1 MKRFFLLALLSLI
14 LGTSTAFAQGEPMYT
29 GSGVVDMLKN
39 VNEVVVVMTG
49 YEHSYTAEWLQTMK
63 LEDPNTVSFTRGRVK
78 HSFDLRKIAMIQD
91 EGRYIKLWIK

>member
-1 MKRFFLLALLSLI
+1 MKRFFLLALLSLT

-29 GSGVVDMLKN
+29 GAGVVDMLKN

-63 LEDPNTVSFTRGRVK
+63 LEDSNTVSFTRGRVK